1 MSTATGPGFET
12 SGPSSPDSPA
22 DPGPAAEPVVSAV
35 PVGAPAVPDQTPV
48 APGSDPG
55 PAPAP
60 APAPEPPLVV
70 DQRFDEV
77 LRRLDALSSAT
88 ADQQTALNVVSR
100 SVSELGALRQ
110 RDIDI
115 ADRMHAEITRLRG
128 GELQAATLPLLTQL
142 LRLGDQMAE
151 LSAPGDHLEGMR
163 QRLLQILDTAAGV
176 SAFTPAPG
184 TPFDAKTM
192 AGIERVDTD
201 EAALADVVA
210 ACARPGFTRVDGSV
224 LRAAEVA
231 VHRYV
236 PAPDPEPPAA
246 TTGTEAAS
254 KTADQD
260 PAATRAADADHSP
273 ID

>member
-1 MSTATGPGFET
+1 MSTATGPSFDT
-12 SGPSSPDSPA
+12 SGPSSSDSPS
-22 DPGPAAEPVVSAV
+22 DPGPTAETVVSAV
-35 PVGAPAVPDQTPV
+35 PVGAPAVPETTPA

-55 PAPAP
+55 PTPT
-60 APAPEPPLVV
+60 PEPPLVV

-88 ADQQTALNVVSR
+88 ADQQAALNVVSR

-128 GELQAATLPLLTQL
+128 GELQTATLPLLTQL

-151 LSAPGDHLEGMR
+151 LSDPGDHLEGMR

-246 TTGTEAAS
+246 TTGTEEAPT
-254 KTADQD
+254 TAEEH
-260 PAATRAADADHSP
+260 PAATEAANADHSP

>member
-1 MSTATGPGFET
+1 MSTATGPSFET
-12 SGPSSPDSPA
+12 SGPSSSDSPSDA
-22 DPGPAAEPVVSAV
+22 GPAAETVVSAV
-35 PVGAPAVPDQTPV
+35 PVGAPAVPDPTSE
-48 APGSDPG
+48 APGSEPG
-55 PAPAP
+55 PTPT
-60 APAPEPPLVV
+60 PEPPLVV

-100 SVSELGALRQ
+100 SVAELGALRK

-151 LSAPGDHLEGMR
+151 LSEPGDHLEGMR

-176 SAFTPAPG
+176 SAFTPALG

-192 AGIERVDTD
+192 AGVERVDTD
-201 EAALADVVA
+201 QAALADVVA
-210 ACARPGFTRVDGSV
+210 ACVRPGFTRVDGSV

-236 PAPDPEPPAA
+236 PASGPETPADTTSIDATPPTADKDPEA
-246 TTGTEAAS
+246 TT
-254 KTADQD
+254 
-260 PAATRAADADHSP
+260 AADANHSP